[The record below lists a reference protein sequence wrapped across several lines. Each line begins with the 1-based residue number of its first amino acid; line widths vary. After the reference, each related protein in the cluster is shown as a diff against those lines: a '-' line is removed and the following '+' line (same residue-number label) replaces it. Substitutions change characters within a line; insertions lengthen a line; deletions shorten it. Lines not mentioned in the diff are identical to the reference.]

1 MRETQIRSKE
11 TFAGQIKMIL
21 TEVLQNNL
29 DSSLEIRRLTPD
41 SDESLISKFRVGFR
55 IISSFFRIENKPV
68 LLSKAP
74 FCNIRKFGL
83 EMTFK
88 IRVKI

>member
-11 TFAGQIKMIL
+11 TFAGQVKIIL

-55 IISSFFRIENKPV
+55 IFQVCLELKTNRFFFFFN
-68 LLSKAP
+68 
-74 FCNIRKFGL
+74 N
-83 EMTFK
+83 
-88 IRVKI
+88 